1 MLLPHYNLFI
11 NGVIQTDNTNSYSC
25 GIFKC
30 LIHTWITFIREQN
43 SILSTVILTI
53 HRTLHVVYWSQQ
65 QISFL
70 GLKLFKPVLYFSI
83 SCILLLP
90 LLSLL
95 QSET

>member
-1 MLLPHYNLFI
+1 MFDSHM
-11 NGVIQTDNTNSYSC
+11 DNIYQ
-25 GIFKC
+25 
-30 LIHTWITFIREQN
+30 RAN

-53 HRTLHVVYWSQQ
+53 DRTLHVVYWSQQ

>member
-1 MLLPHYNLFI
+1 MFDSHM
-11 NGVIQTDNTNSYSC
+11 DNIYQ
-25 GIFKC
+25 
-30 LIHTWITFIREQN
+30 RAN
-43 SILSTVILTI
+43 SILTTVVLTV
-53 HRTLHVVYWSQQ
+53 HRTLH
-65 QISFL
+65 L

>member
-1 MLLPHYNLFI
+1 MFDSHM
-11 NGVIQTDNTNSYSC
+11 DNIY
-25 GIFKC
+25 
-30 LIHTWITFIREQN
+30 RRAN

-70 GLKLFKPVLYFSI
+70 GLKLFKPVLYFSF

>member
-1 MLLPHYNLFI
+1 MFDSHM
-11 NGVIQTDNTNSYSC
+11 DNIYQ
-25 GIFKC
+25 
-30 LIHTWITFIREQN
+30 RAN

-70 GLKLFKPVLYFSI
+70 GLKHFKPVLYFSI